1 VTDGQTDRQTD
12 ILIALSAALHY
23 MRCCAAKSDA
33 EMQRA
38 SSNLLAFNKN
48 ILKLYDDD
56 DNALCFTVA
65 V

>member
-33 EMQRA
+33 TRVIK
-38 SSNLLAFNKN
+38 FV
-48 ILKLYDDD
+48 D
-56 DNALCFTVA
+56 V
-65 V
+65 